1 MTKSTSQLQRQQVS
15 ACTRAHERTNSTHS
29 IIIIII
35 IIIVI
40 IIIIIIIINITHST
54 NSRCQVSAS
63 LTSSVSLGHEEK
75 GGLRTH
81 VTKQCVTHTR
91 HSSPVHVHN
100 DPRRNVA
107 LQPLHLLQ
115 EKLHLRPLRVL
126 AVQHNQ

>member
-1 MTKSTSQLQRQQVS
+1 MQ
-15 ACTRAHERTNSTHS
+15 RTNGTHS
-29 IIIIII
+29 I

-40 IIIIIIIINITHST
+40 IIVIIIIVIITHST

-63 LTSSVSLGHEEK
+63 STSSVSLGHEEK

-81 VTKQCVTHTR
+81 VTKQCVRNAR

-100 DPRRNVA
+100 DPRHHVA

-126 AVQHNQ
+126 AIQHNQ